1 MDAAP
6 IPAHPPSTSPAPSA
20 RRRELPG
27 VANAIASAIPGPAG
41 SLARLATGG
50 GGNPQ
55 LDGMWEMQ
63 REQQAFNLE
72 YLALQQSIQSENRQ
86 FSTMTNLL
94 KAQHDTAKAAV
105 SNIRV

>member
-1 MDAAP
+1 MDAP
-6 IPAHPPSTSPAPSA
+6 SVPASSPRGTGSAGQRALPEVAST
-20 RRRELPG
+20 
-27 VANAIASAIPGPAG
+27 IAGALPGPAG
-41 SLARLATGG
+41 SLVRLATGG